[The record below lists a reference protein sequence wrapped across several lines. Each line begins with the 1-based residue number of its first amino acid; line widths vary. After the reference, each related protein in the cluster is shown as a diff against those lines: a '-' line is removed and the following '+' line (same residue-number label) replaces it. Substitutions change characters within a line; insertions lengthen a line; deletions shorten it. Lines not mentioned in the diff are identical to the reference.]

1 MSRKQRESKNDQ
13 QQFWQMAI
21 ETWQAS
27 GMSVSKFCEAEGL
40 SESSFYI
47 WRKKFAQADDGEADK
62 QKKLSPSAFI
72 EVAMPKDN
80 PAALELVLSSG
91 NTLRIHS
98 GTDSATLN
106 DVISVLKQV
115 GLC

>member
-1 MSRKQRESKNDQ
+1 MSKKQRESKKDQ
-13 QQFWQMAI
+13 RQFWQMAI

-27 GMSVSKFCEAEGL
+27 GMSVSKFCKAEGL

-47 WRKKFAQADDGEADK
+47 WRKKFAQADDAETGK

-91 NTLRIHS
+91 STLRISS
-98 GTDSATLN
+98 GADSKTLTN
-106 DVISVLKQV
+106 LLSALCEA